1 MSAETKTSRHIEQV
15 SSSVKV
21 LSVESPTL
29 HGVEVLPAGVLD
41 ILLSRKSSHV
51 LGSGRSST
59 IESCF
64 KSVAAEFD
72 RRIRSAS
79 LTKICF
85 TSSFWTGVSLFV
97 LRMAHTATLLP
108 LLAL

>member
-1 MSAETKTSRHIEQV
+1 MLFR
-15 SSSVKV
+15 
-21 LSVESPTL
+21 
-29 HGVEVLPAGVLD
+29 
-41 ILLSRKSSHV
+41 
-51 LGSGRSST
+51 SGRSST

-85 TSSFWTGVSLFV
+85 TSSFCSVVSLFV
-97 LRMAHTATLLP
+97 LRMAHAAILLP
-108 LLAL
+108 LLALYEFLADWSSENVPENADQE